1 MSGFD
6 WASLAGAG
14 LSAIGNIFGIGSSAS
29 LNKANRRWQSAE
41 AEKAYQRQRE
51 FYQDFQSPI
60 SVMRQYRQAG
70 VNPNYVLQN
79 GGISSPSAPSVGSAN
94 TPETF
99 DVGSQISRGSLQ
111 IGQMLQ
117 NSNLIRSQAGKNDAE
132 ANNINL
138 KTPKELEKLGYDTET
153 AKEVARLAGANQE
166 MDLQLKNQEL
176 SLKTA
181 ETATQQ
187 AMANVYHWQALNSKF
202 DLENLKPLE
211 MQQIQTSI
219 TRDLAQV
226 DLMVAQKHLT
236 EEEAKLAVANIY
248 KTYMDA
254 VSNRISANASMVS
267 AKAQQQMAD
276 NQSALVPSQIQANES
291 IATSNNA
298 KASNLTIDTDTRAKS
313 QHFIL
318 ESMRTSNEI
327 LGKENSWYHARQVG
341 GMIRDVGV
349 GLGSALGGV
358 GNAAKSIG
366 SLSFGAPP
374 KIGF

>member
-6 WASLAGAG
+6 WATLAGAG
-14 LSAIGNIFGIGSSAS
+14 VSTIGNLFGISSS
-29 LNKANRRWQSAE
+29 SGLNKANRRWQSAE

-51 FYQDFQSPI
+51 FFQDFQSP
-60 SVMRQYRQAG
+60 SAVMRQYREAG

-79 GGISSPSAPSVGSAN
+79 GGVSSPSAPSVANAN
-94 TPETF
+94 TPESF

-111 IGQMLQ
+111 LGQMIQ

-176 SLKTA
+176 ALKTA

-187 AMANVYHWQALNSKF
+187 AMSNVYHWQALNSQF
-202 DLENLKPLE
+202 EFENLKPLE

-219 TRDLAQV
+219 TKDLAQV

-236 EEEAKLAVANIY
+236 EQEAKLAVANIY

-254 VSNRISANASMVS
+254 VSNRISANA
-267 AKAQQQMAD
+267 AQTGANAQM
-276 NQSALVPSQIQANES
+276 L
-291 IATSNNA
+291 NA
-298 KASNLTIDTDTRAKS
+298 KVNLAEMPSRIDMNYSTSELNTANAGKANVETQGLKIDVGTKRKTQQFVIKS
-313 QHFIL
+313 MQ
-318 ESMRTSNEI
+318 TSCEI
-327 LGKENSWYHARQVG
+327 LGKENSWFNTRQIG
-341 GMIRDVGV
+341 GMIKDVGV
-349 GLGSALGGV
+349 GIGSAVGGV
-358 GNAAKSIG
+358 ASAASSIG
-366 SLSFGAPP
+366 KLGM
-374 KIGF
+374 